1 MKLGVAIAGA
11 EALPSAFVVFRGIDQ
26 SVRKASALGYDGVE
40 LALMRPEEIDK
51 SHLKALLKD
60 TGMEISAISSGQVW
74 AARHLCFTEED
85 KEKRE
90 ELKRTFCGFIDL
102 ASDFGQMVNI
112 GRTRGG
118 INGRD
123 KNLCEELF
131 VDMARYLSE
140 YAQKRGVTLILE
152 PVNRYEIDFVN
163 NLDECVEQIKLV
175 DRPNFSMMIETTVS
189 ISEIEEVSAAS
200 ATSRKNTM
208 PTIRPP
214 VMDSNTFGSVMNI
227 RLGPLFSADAS
238 PPENNDHAGQHR
250 NAGIEQLNLPDG
262 TLQRILLAHI
272 RAVCHE
278 NAHCNGHGIEKLS
291 HCGGDCFQEC
301 PEGEAVQIRQKVIFQ
316 SLRCAVQCQRIDRDP
331 DRQQD
336 EQRHHDLADALNAL
350 VDAEDDDHG
359 SQEQE
364 N

>member
-26 SVRKASALGYDGVE
+26 SIRKASALGYDGVE

-175 DRPNFSMMIETTVS
+175 DRPNFSMMPDVFHMNIEDAHIGEAFIRNKDYVS
-189 ISEIEEVSAAS
+189 YVHFA
-200 ATSRKNTM
+200 
-208 PTIRPP
+208 
-214 VMDSNTFGSVMNI
+214 DSN
-227 RLGPLFSADAS
+227 R
-238 PPENNDHAGQHR
+238 HAPGDGHMPWDEVFDSLKAIGY
-250 NAGIEQLNLPDG
+250 NGWTTIEILP
-262 TLQRILLAHI
+262 
-272 RAVCHE
+272 
-278 NAHCNGHGIEKLS
+278 
-291 HCGGDCFQEC
+291 F
-301 PEGEAVQIRQKVIFQ
+301 P
-316 SLRCAVQCQRIDRDP
+316 DP
-331 DRQQD
+331 DT
-336 EQRHHDLADALNAL
+336 A
-350 VDAEDDDHG
+350 AERGVKFIKGRYREHY
-359 SQEQE
+359 
-364 N
+364 NN